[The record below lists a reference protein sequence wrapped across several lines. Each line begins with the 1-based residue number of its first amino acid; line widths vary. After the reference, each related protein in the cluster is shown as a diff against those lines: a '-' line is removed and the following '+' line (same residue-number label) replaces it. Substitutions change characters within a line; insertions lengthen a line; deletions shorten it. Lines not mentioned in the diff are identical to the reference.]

1 MALLLGSFLLSCI
14 SQVAQHY
21 QMQIDMEESNK
32 LRARLPKNVLAQL
45 TSPTSKR
52 LILPPPTVSKH
63 SSSSSSSSAQPKI
76 SMTMMS
82 SPSENQNLSKKKE

>member
-32 LRARLPKNVLAQL
+32 LRSKLPKNILAQL
-45 TSPTSKR
+45 TSPVSKR

-63 SSSSSSSSAQPKI
+63 KPNSSAQPKI
-76 SMTMMS
+76 SMT
-82 SPSENQNLSKKKE
+82 SPTENQAAKKKE

>member
-63 SSSSSSSSAQPKI
+63 SSSAQPKI
-76 SMTMMS
+76 SMTMMT
-82 SPSENQNLSKKKE
+82 SPSENQAAKKKE